1 VVATLLFSRGSG
13 LCEAFGSLRENLING
28 DGFKIFKMPNL
39 IQIDLGPRKQKV
51 VGIDLGTTN
60 SLVAYMDGDTP
71 RVIADGTGDKL
82 VPSVVSILNDEVAL
96 VGLEAKHHLLTDTDK
111 TVYSVKRLMGKSF
124 ADIEKD
130 THLLTYRF
138 APQREGLVR
147 IQIGD
152 KAYTPIE
159 FSAMILK
166 ELRKRADDF
175 WGEPIAQAVI
185 TVPAYF
191 NDAQR
196 QATKDAGKLAGLD
209 VLRIVNEPTAAALA
223 YGLDR
228 KRQGTIAVY
237 DLGGGTFDI
246 SILRL
251 KDGVFEVLA
260 TNGDTYLGGDDIDGR
275 LMELVLEEIQDEH
288 GVELQPVPAALQ
300 AIRETVEKA
309 KCDLSFTESVS
320 LKLDFPEHGVSYKR
334 RLTRIEL
341 ETLTKD
347 IVDKTRKPCE
357 QALKDA
363 RVNPE
368 DLDAVVLVGGVTRMP
383 LVKRT
388 VEELFGQKPYDEIN
402 PDEVVALGAAVQ
414 ADILVGGRKD
424 ILLLDVTP
432 LSLGIETLGGVMSVL
447 IPRNTT
453 IPTKAGELFTTF
465 VDSQTGVNINVYQ
478 GERELVKD
486 NRKLGE
492 FVLKGI
498 PPMPAGMPKVEV
510 SFIIDADGILQVKAK
525 ELRTGIEQSTD
536 VKPSYGLTDEEV
548 ERMLRESF
556 EFAQVD
562 IQQRMLI
569 ESRNGADMVIK
580 AIEKSLPV
588 HGGMLEEHEK
598 TEIERGLAELRESMK
613 GEDYHRIQ
621 DLTKKLDEVTRD
633 FAQKIMNSAVKEAL
647 KAKKITEV

>member
-1 VVATLLFSRGSG
+1 M
-13 LCEAFGSLRENLING
+13 CEAFGSLRENLING

-251 KDGVFEVLA
+251 KEGVFEVLA
-260 TNGDTYLGGDDIDGR
+260 TNGDTYLGGDDIDRR

-569 ESRNGADMVIK
+569 ESRSGADMVIK

-598 TEIERGLAELRESMK
+598 TEIERALAELRESMK
-613 GEDYHRIQ
+613 RDDYHLIQ
-621 DLTKKLDEVTRD
+621 GLTKKLDEVTRD

>member
-1 VVATLLFSRGSG
+1 MVATLLFSRGSG

-251 KDGVFEVLA
+251 KEGVFEVLA
-260 TNGDTYLGGDDIDGR
+260 TNGDTYLGGDDIDRR

-569 ESRNGADMVIK
+569 ESRSGADMVIK

-598 TEIERGLAELRESMK
+598 TEIERALAELRESMK
-613 GEDYHRIQ
+613 RDDYHLIQ
-621 DLTKKLDEVTRD
+621 GLTKKLDEVTRD

>member
-1 VVATLLFSRGSG
+1 
-13 LCEAFGSLRENLING
+13 
-28 DGFKIFKMPNL
+28 MPNL

-82 VPSVVSILNDEVAL
+82 VPSVVTILDDEVAL

-138 APQREGLVR
+138 ASQREGLVR
-147 IQIGD
+147 IQIGGKD
-152 KAYTPIE
+152 YTPIE
-159 FSAMILK
+159 LSALILK
-166 ELRKRADDF
+166 ELKKRAEDF
-175 WGEPIAQAVI
+175 WGEPTAMAVI

-228 KRQGTIAVY
+228 KKQGTIAVY

-246 SILRL
+246 SILKL
-251 KDGVFEVLA
+251 KDGVFEVLS
-260 TNGDTYLGGDDIDGR
+260 TNGDTYLGGDDIDRR
-275 LMELVLEEIQDEH
+275 LMELVLEEIQEQYSTN
-288 GVELQPVPAALQ
+288 LQTSPEALQ

-357 QALKDA
+357 QALRDA
-363 RVNPE
+363 RVKPE
-368 DLDAVVLVGGVTRMP
+368 DLDAVVLVGGMTRMP

-388 VEELFGQKPYDEIN
+388 VQELFRQKPYDEIN

-432 LSLGIETLGGVMSVL
+432 LSLGIETLGGVMNVL

-453 IPTKAGELFTTF
+453 IPTKASELFTTF
-465 VDSQTGVNINVYQ
+465 VDNQTGVNINVYQ

-525 ELRTGIEQSTD
+525 ELRTGIEQSTE

-548 ERMLRESF
+548 ERLLRESF

-569 ESRNGADMVIK
+569 ESRNGADMVIT

-598 TEIERGLAELRESMK
+598 TEIERALAELRESMK
-613 GEDYHRIQ
+613 REDYHRIQ
-621 DLTKKLDEVTRD
+621 DLTKKLDEVTRN
-633 FAQKIMNSAVKEAL
+633 FAQMIMNGAVKEAL
-647 KAKKITEV
+647 EAKKITEV